1 MHAATEREET
11 ILKQMKL
18 HAAVWQ
24 FIIVFI
30 PDDAH
35 VGRGWSEKK
44 KKERARIHK
53 FNNFSSKRISF
64 ASSTLHLIISYHHRL
79 HNSARLSLSH
89 K

>member
-35 VGRGWSEKK
+35 VGRGWSEK
-44 KKERARIHK
+44 RA
-53 FNNFSSKRISF
+53 SEDS
-64 ASSTLHLIISYHHRL
+64 
-79 HNSARLSLSH
+79 
-89 K
+89 